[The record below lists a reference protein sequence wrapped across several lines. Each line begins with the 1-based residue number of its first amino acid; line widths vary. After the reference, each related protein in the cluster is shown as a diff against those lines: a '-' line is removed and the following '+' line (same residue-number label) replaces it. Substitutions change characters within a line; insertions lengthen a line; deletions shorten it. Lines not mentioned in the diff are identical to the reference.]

1 MKYFGSSRE
10 FFMVSKLTNLNLK
23 HLNIFDNNYFAIIW
37 FRSNLNVISI
47 DGSLKIFMKN
57 ELLFLTEI
65 SKINIEESCNA
76 RLIVFNGLF
85 GGGLKN
91 DAISNFKDI
100 VFSTGN
106 GGLKAIKI
114 PDALVKEFKLLW
126 RLFKIEMRSN
136 NYLKLGMLQGLLNNF
151 LVLCLR
157 IFKVKETLLIDS
169 GELSV
174 IKKYIHLVDQF
185 FTTKHTVTEY
195 AILLNKSPKTL
206 SNLFSKEGV
215 KSPLKYIN
223 ERKMIEAKR
232 LLYFSDKSIQEIA
245 YSIGYE
251 STKSFSRF
259 FKNQEGISPYCYRIR
274 EKGKKEC

>member
-1 MKYFGSSRE
+1 MEYFGNSRE

-23 HLNIFDNNYFAIIW
+23 RLTIFDNNYFAIIW
-37 FRSNLNVISI
+37 FRSDLNVISI
-47 DGSLKIFMKN
+47 DDSLKIFMRN

-76 RLIVFNGLF
+76 RVIVFNGLF
-85 GGGLKN
+85 GGCLKN
-91 DAISNFKDI
+91 DAMANFKNNI
-100 VFSTGN
+100 FSTGK

-114 PDALVKEFKLLW
+114 TDNLINEFELLW
-126 RLFKIEMRSN
+126 RLFQIEIHTN

-151 LVLCLR
+151 LILCLR
-157 IFKVKETLLIDS
+157 IFKLNKALLIDS
-169 GELSV
+169 GELSL

-185 FTTKHTVTEY
+185 FRTKHTVTEY
-195 AILLNKSPKTL
+195 ATLLNKSPKTL

-223 ERKMIEAKR
+223 ERKMNEAKR

-274 EKGKKEC
+274 KKGKKEC